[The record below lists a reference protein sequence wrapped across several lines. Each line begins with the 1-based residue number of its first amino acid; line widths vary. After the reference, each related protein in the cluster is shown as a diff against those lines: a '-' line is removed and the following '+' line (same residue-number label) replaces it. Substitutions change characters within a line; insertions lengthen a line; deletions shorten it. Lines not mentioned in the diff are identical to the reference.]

1 MGERLL
7 MVMGFITF
15 VVSQVILL
23 AVPVG
28 NYWVLLLATILEG
41 VGIPLTSTILD
52 KLIVVTV
59 DPQERAR
66 ITAWLNVVMLLVAT
80 PFGWLAGL
88 LSGVERRLPFVL
100 VVGLFVI
107 GGVVTLMASRQ
118 AEREQA
124 NAAAA

>member
-1 MGERLL
+1 MGEQLL
-7 MVMGFITF
+7 MVVGFITF

-41 VGIPLTSTILD
+41 AGIPLTSTMLD
-52 KLIVVTV
+52 KLTVVTV
-59 DPQERAR
+59 DPRERAR
-66 ITAWLNVVMLLVAT
+66 IMAWLNVVMLLVAT

-88 LSGVERRLPFVL
+88 LSGVGRRLPFVL
-100 VVGLFVI
+100 VVGLFVA
-107 GGVVTLMASRQ
+107 GGIVTLMASRQ
-118 AEREQA
+118 AERDRA